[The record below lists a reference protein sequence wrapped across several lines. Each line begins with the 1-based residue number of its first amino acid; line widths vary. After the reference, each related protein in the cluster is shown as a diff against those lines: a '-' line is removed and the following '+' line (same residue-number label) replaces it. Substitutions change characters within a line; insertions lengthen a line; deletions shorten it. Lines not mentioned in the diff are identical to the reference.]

1 MKVTKKIL
9 TLGVL
14 SMGIVPLAAVS
25 CGEKETT
32 YFESENFRISSKGE
46 MMGYADEGYKKFGS
60 LIINEKYEGVTI
72 KHIAKNAF
80 KDQEWIDE
88 ITLPKTLVSIG
99 RSSFQ
104 NIKSP
109 VSYTSDH
116 DPLVPIEWDL
126 SHLVNLETI
135 GEGAFRGGE
144 NNKQTLTLNLKNLSK
159 LKTIDYYAFYS
170 RNISFIN
177 FEGVTKLETIG
188 EGAFKDNQLTS
199 IHIPNSVTSIG
210 GGVCI

>member
-72 KHIAKNAF
+72 KHIAEDAF

-88 ITLPKTLVSIG
+88 ITLPKTLVTIG
-99 RSSFQ
+99 RSSFK

-126 SHLVNLETI
+126 SHLTNLESI
-135 GEGAFRGGE
+135 DSFAFEGE
-144 NNKQTLTLNLKNLSK
+144 NNKQTLSLNLKNLSK
-159 LKTIDYYAFYS
+159 LKIIDSYAFDS
-170 RNISFIN
+170 RSISSIN

-188 EGAFKDNQLTS
+188 
-199 IHIPNSVTSIG
+199 G
-210 GGVCI
+210 GFSAK